1 MIVLREKTAC
11 KYTTDKIIAKNAIK
25 VWREKKYSILS
36 NQKTS
41 ITSYK
46 TTNYAP
52 NQQQQEIAK
61 QKNQLEL

>member
-1 MIVLREKTAC
+1 MQFMIVLREKTAC

-52 NQQQQEIAK
+52 N
-61 QKNQLEL
+61 